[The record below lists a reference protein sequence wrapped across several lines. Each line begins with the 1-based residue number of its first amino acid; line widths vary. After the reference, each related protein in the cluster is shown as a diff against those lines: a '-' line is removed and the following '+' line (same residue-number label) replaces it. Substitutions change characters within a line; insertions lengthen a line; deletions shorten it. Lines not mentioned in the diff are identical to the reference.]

1 MFYNV
6 IKQLILIGG
15 LAVFMLSGYSV
26 DAQTTRRINMF
37 TTTPRSMEGKGLVGE
52 YLKTRECNFML
63 SKMRR
68 LPLDRQDIYYTDRYS
83 FLCREPN
90 AKAIKDGFE
99 TMKIQI
105 RNELREKHIKAEI
118 LDYKAADQ
126 INYRNGEYA
135 RKIAEVDKVLYE
147 VLKDVKIMDVAS
159 RTERRGANQNQ
170 QSGDD
175 DFDADAGFGSNS
187 DSNTGFRV
195 IKNMAIVTED
205 RLRGD
210 FKTLHQTITDQN
222 FRNRRGKL
230 VEGRLI
236 VFTDDTER
244 KRSEPGGTIS
254 NIFSHFFQIDPP
266 EPGET
271 WASIYFR
278 IFLYDLEQTTDGKH
292 PLYFKKT
299 DHCTWHLS
307 APSYMG
313 CMQRDFQLIL
323 EDFTSH

>member
-1 MFYNV
+1 MV
-6 IKQLILIGG
+6 ALL
-15 LAVFMLSGYSV
+15 LSGFSV
-26 DAQTTRRINMF
+26 AAQTSRRINMF

-52 YLKTRECNFML
+52 YLNNKKCNFML
-63 SKMRR
+63 RKMQKLPSKQ
-68 LPLDRQDIYYTDRYS
+68 QDIYYTEKYS

-90 AKAIKDGFE
+90 SKAIKDGFE
-99 TMKIQI
+99 TMKVQI
-105 RNELREKHIKAEI
+105 RNELRERYIRAEI

-126 INYRNGEYA
+126 INFREGSYA

-147 VLKDVKIMDVAS
+147 VLKDVKNIDTAA
-159 RTERRGANQNQ
+159 RRERRSSNQNQ
-170 QSGDD
+170 QNADLD
-175 DFDADAGFGSNS
+175 ADADFDADADSGS
-187 DSNTGFRV
+187 DSSSNEGFRV
-195 IKNMAIVTED
+195 IRNMAIVTED

-210 FKTLHQTITDQN
+210 FKTLFQTITDQN
-222 FRNRRGKL
+222 FRNSSGAL

-236 VFTDDTER
+236 VFNENDER
-244 KRSEPGGTIS
+244 QRSTPGAKIA

-271 WASIYFR
+271 WPSIFFR

-299 DHCTWHLS
+299 DRCSWHQS

-313 CMQRDFQLIL
+313 CMQHDFQLIL